1 MLDAQAILLLVEQ
14 TATRSRCGARR
25 LAVLARAAGA
35 FAFLVVVLLVGGA
48 GIRSTITHV
57 AGKAGQSPSAEAIVP
72 DRVIQLFNG
81 RDLPAGSR
89 TCRPRT
95 RTRRT
100 RQFHCPRR
108 HARQSRQ
115 PRGHLLTESVY
126 RDYRLEVEYRFPG
139 KPGNCGVLV
148 HASRLRALSAMFPQS
163 IEVQMN
169 HLHAG
174 DFWCIEE
181 NIEVPDMETRRPRKE
196 GQKYGGSEGDAR
208 RILNLTDNSEKP
220 LGEWNSMIV
229 EARGRTVKVWVNG
242 DLVNEGFNSTAD
254 RGRIAIQAEGAEVEF
269 RRVQMGHCRPS

>member
-1 MLDAQAILLLVEQ
+1 VNKCLCLSAFVLFAIGAALDAAPRVWAQAPQ
-14 TATRSRCGARR
+14 
-25 LAVLARAAGA
+25 
-35 FAFLVVVLLVGGA
+35 
-48 GIRSTITHV
+48 
-57 AGKAGQSPSAEAIVP
+57 QSPLPEAIVP
-72 DRVIQLFNG
+72 DRVTQLFNG
-81 RDLPAGSR
+81 RDLSGWQPDVPNKDTNPDAPDSFIVRDGMLVSLG
-89 TCRPRT
+89 T
-95 RTRRT
+95 
-100 RQFHCPRR
+100 
-108 HARQSRQ
+108 

-148 HASRLRALSAMFPQS
+148 HASRLRALSKMFPQS

-220 LGEWNSMIV
+220 PGEWNTMMV

-269 RRVQMGHCRPS
+269 RRVQIGPLPPLAK